1 MLKIFRELKQS
12 ELANTC
18 QAIALAMR
26 STNENA
32 AFEATMCIR
41 RSGRQL
47 FVTENQETVLI
58 DTPLQC

>member
-1 MLKIFRELKQS
+1 MLKNFRELQQS

-18 QAIALAMR
+18 QAIAMR

-47 FVTENQETVLI
+47 FVTENQETALI
-58 DTPLQC
+58 DTPWQC